1 MHNGELE
8 VQGRK
13 RTRTRTGCCCAE
25 FSINSRNLQIRSNT
39 HRRTRSTGS
48 QAPGETR
55 RNQEPGRDVVITNL
69 IVTLIVSDSVVDA
82 SSQRQLQSRRRAPE
96 WHRDH
101 KATETQRCDFDFDF
115 DFMNQNRLSLEQM
128 SLPSS
133 LRIPRPIQNLLSVG
147 KSEKHRTA
155 GGASLCPSDT
165 RITST
170 QTAACFPGKSQSV
183 KGRRLDGS
191 KLLLKHPSRQDADEG
206 KGAEVDAFANVGI
219 DELSYNHRYC
229 RSTGST
235 YAASDLSPP
244 HPPSPSALS
253 STSDVRDRQSEGT
266 DR

>member
-1 MHNGELE
+1 MEESYTNTFMKTHFKFEFICLRPQSTACGLIE
-8 VQGRK
+8 V
-13 RTRTRTGCCCAE
+13 
-25 FSINSRNLQIRSNT
+25 T
-39 HRRTRSTGS
+39 HRTSCVKHK
-48 QAPGETR
+48 P
-55 RNQEPGRDVVITNL
+55 VVITNL

-96 WHRDH
+96 RHRDH
-101 KATETQRCDFDFDF
+101 KATETQRCDFDF

-155 GGASLCPSDT
+155 GGVSLCPSDT
-165 RITST
+165 NITST
-170 QTAACFPGKSQSV
+170 QTAACFPGKSQSM
-183 KGRRLDGS
+183 KGRRPDGS
-191 KLLLKHPSRQDADEG
+191 KLLLKLTSRQDTDEG

-235 YAASDLSPP
+235 SAASDLSPP
-244 HPPSPSALS
+244 RPP
-253 STSDVRDRQSEGT
+253 STSDVRDGQREST
-266 DR
+266 DRPLALRRQRSRLHCQT